1 MYHRATRLQT
11 PLARARGLGSARDG
25 VGRWI
30 SMRVSAVG
38 NAFLILWFG
47 WFVLKTAGMP
57 YEDFRQTLGAPIHA
71 VPMILCIVSAF
82 WHATLGLR
90 EIVEDYIHCEPLK
103 IAKLIGLYLCAFAL
117 AISCIFSVLL
127 IALNPS

>member
-1 MYHRATRLQT
+1 MNRNAARLQT

-38 NAFLILWFG
+38 NAILALWFG
-47 WFVLKTAGMP
+47 WFVMKTAGMP
-57 YEDFRQTLGAPIHA
+57 YEEFRATLGAPVNA
-71 VPMILCIVSAF
+71 VPMILAVISAF

-90 EIVEDYIHCEPLK
+90 EIVEDYIHCDALK

-117 AISCIFSVLL
+117 AISCVFSVLL
-127 IALNPS
+127 VALG